1 MSDTPFVHRNDLLR
15 SSYVRL
21 AAIVL
26 AIVFAV
32 YLAAGAITYHLVSRD
47 LGSRIQSGTRLMA
60 LELQDVYERSGEEA
74 LIAALNSR
82 SKTADPED
90 QILWLGSGDGTHI
103 AGQPLKSAGTLTTG
117 DYRGG
122 QIGRNDA
129 DTYFLTLIPVGALH
143 MIVGQSYEESDA
155 ISETIL
161 AVFVAATLLSAIFAG
176 LIALILARRAQ
187 KRIDTIDLT
196 LRAVADGDLDSR
208 IETRGDS
215 DDLSRLSTKINA
227 ALERLA
233 TTVEAIRQVSVD
245 IAHDLRT
252 PINRLT
258 IRLETLRDGLTDT
271 PELEESASASLD
283 EAQRITRTFDALL
296 RISQIE
302 AGARRARFHALPLD
316 EIASSLRDAY
326 EAVAEDAGQ
335 SLTLVEPA
343 ARDSKLVFGD
353 RELLTQLFANLI
365 ENAIRHAGKG
375 ARISINIDRDGDT
388 VTMAVTDDG
397 PGIPAEEYDRVVGR
411 FYRLEKSRTSDGS
424 GLGLSLSNAIA
435 RLHNAEM
442 VLGDARPGLRITV
455 RFPPF
460 EVALKE
466 IGGHL

>member
-1 MSDTPFVHRNDLLR
+1 MSGTPFVHRNDLLR
-15 SSYVRL
+15 SSHVRL

-32 YLAAGAITYHLVSRD
+32 YLAAGAIAYHLVSRD
-47 LGSRIQSGTRLMA
+47 LESRIQSGTRLMA
-60 LELQDVYERSGEEA
+60 LELQDIYERSDEEG

-82 SKTADPED
+82 SKTVDPED
-90 QILWLGSGDGTHI
+90 QILWLGTRDGTYI
-103 AGQPLKSAGTLTTG
+103 AGQHLTSPGALATG

-122 QIGRNDA
+122 QIGRDDA
-129 DTYFLTLIPVGALH
+129 DTYYLTLIPIGALH

-155 ISETIL
+155 ISETVL
-161 AVFVAATLLSAIFAG
+161 AVFVTATLLSAIFAG
-176 LIALILARRAQ
+176 LIALLLARRAQ
-187 KRIDTIDLT
+187 MRIDTIDLT
-196 LRAVADGDLDSR
+196 LRAVADGNLDSR
-208 IETRGDS
+208 IATSGDS

-258 IRLETLRDGLTDT
+258 IQLETLRDGLTDT
-271 PELEESASASLD
+271 PELEEKASASLD
-283 EAQRITRTFDALL
+283 EAKRITRTFDALL

-302 AGARRARFHALPLD
+302 AGARRARFQALSLD

-326 EAVAEDAGQ
+326 EAVAEDSGQ

-343 ARDSKLVFGD
+343 GRDSKLVFGD

-375 ARISINIDRDGDT
+375 ARISINIDRDGET

-411 FYRLEKSRTSDGS
+411 FYRLEKSRTSGGS

-442 VLGDARPGLRITV
+442 VFGDARPGLRITV
-455 RFPPF
+455 RFPKF
-460 EVALKE
+460 EFALKE
-466 IGGHL
+466 IGGHQ